1 MERFLVIF
9 NLIVDI
15 WFYYFIFKLMIII
28 YNSYVK
34 DLNDKKIN
42 LWYILFIGEIFLE
55 KLMM

>member
-1 MERFLVIF
+1 MERFFVIF

-42 LWYILFIGEIFLE
+42 LWYILFIG
-55 KLMM
+55 